1 MDSVIP
7 ASPQSFIILAKG
19 NLHKILV
26 VLFVYILCLKLF
38 PSKESSG
45 FLSWWQN
52 ALFSGFNN
60 PPVFYSSKYASI
72 FLSLYLFD
80 SRQLCRQFQVVMQ
93 IGLLLPYPQTCKN
106 KLDRTLSN
114 EEERF
119 ILGGLNSLIR
129 VNILPWFTGFSSL
142 LAVTFSHV
150 QRQTWKET
158 HYRGCLT
165 ILCRW
170 SFWRN

>member
-52 ALFSGFNN
+52 ALFRGFNN
-60 PPVFYSSKYASI
+60 PPVFYSSKYASM

-80 SRQLCRQFQVVMQ
+80 SQQLCRQLQVVMQ
-93 IGLLLPYPQTCKN
+93 MGLLLPYPQTCKN
-106 KLDRTLSN
+106 KLERTLSN

-119 ILGGLNSLIR
+119 ILGGLNSLVR
-129 VNILPWFTGFSSL
+129 VNILPWFRGFSPSSL
-142 LAVTFSHV
+142 SHFLV
-150 QRQTWKET
+150 YKGKPEKRHTIEAS
-158 HYRGCLT
+158 HYPV
-165 ILCRW
+165 
-170 SFWRN
+170 